1 MLEQVSLKLAYN
13 TKQGRISLG
22 NQAQICP
29 CFEGRVSLRFALNH
43 EPTSCGLFGREGGS
57 S

>member
-1 MLEQVSLKLAYN
+1 MLEQVSLKLAY

-22 NQAQICP
+22 NQAQFCP

-43 EPTSCGLFGREGGS
+43 ERDSLRLVGREGRS